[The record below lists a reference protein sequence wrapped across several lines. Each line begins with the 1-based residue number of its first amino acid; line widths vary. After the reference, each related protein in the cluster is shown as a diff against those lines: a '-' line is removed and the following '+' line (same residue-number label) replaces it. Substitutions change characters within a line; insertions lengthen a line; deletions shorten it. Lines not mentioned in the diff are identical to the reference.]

1 MPLTTCRNRTQPIYP
16 TPYEIHSQSLHNPL
30 QTRPRPDTVHGQIT
44 PKPQNHGANIMIPSI
59 SKKLGL
65 ALLSAVML
73 TAFTGCKTVSQRDYD
88 AAIEENTTLRERIA
102 ALQSSTDQ
110 AGQANQSYIDQN
122 NELRAENERLTSM
135 LASAQANPTTGF
147 EGIDGVDVGRRS
159 GGEIVVGVEADVLFN
174 SGSADLRKDAKSTLD
189 RVAGVL
195 KSNYSSNNV
204 RIEGY
209 TDTDKLVK
217 TKAKWQTNE
226 NLSAARAL
234 SVESYL
240 VGKGVDNDK
249 VYSAAFGPSKPRAT
263 KKDSRRVEIVILGN

>member
-1 MPLTTCRNRTQPIYP
+1 MK
-16 TPYEIHSQSLHNPL
+16 IHTKNP
-30 QTRPRPDTVHGQIT
+30 
-44 PKPQNHGANIMIPSI
+44 NHGANTMIPSI

-65 ALLSAVML
+65 TLLSAVML

-110 AGQANQSYIDQN
+110 AGNANQSYIDQN
-122 NELRAENERLTSM
+122 NELRAENQRLTDM
-135 LASAQANPTTGF
+135 LANAQANPTTGF
-147 EGIDGVDVGRRS
+147 EDIDGVDVGRRN

-195 KSNYSSNNV
+195 RSTYSANEV
-204 RIEGY
+204 RVEGY

-217 TKAKWQTNE
+217 TKDKWKTNE

-234 SVESYL
+234 AVEAYL

-249 VYSAAFGPSKPRAT
+249 VYSAAFGPSKPQGT

>member
-1 MPLTTCRNRTQPIYP
+1 
-16 TPYEIHSQSLHNPL
+16 
-30 QTRPRPDTVHGQIT
+30 
-44 PKPQNHGANIMIPSI
+44 MIPSI

-65 ALLSAVML
+65 TLLSAVML

-174 SGSADLRKDAKSTLD
+174 SGSADLRKDAKTTLD
-189 RVAGVL
+189 NVAAVL
-195 KSNYSSNNV
+195 KRTYSGNQV

-234 SVESYL
+234 SVEYYL
-240 VGKGVDNDK
+240 VSKGVDNDK